1 MDNVPCVFVSIAS
14 YRDSELIPT
23 LMDMISQSSSPQSLH
38 ISICWQCDEDISIF
52 LDQGIQLTQERLH
65 HGYNLYLFSY
75 RGAVIQVISV
85 HYYQSQGA
93 CWARHI
99 AETLYDNEEY
109 FLQIDSH
116 CRVISCWDSQ
126 MIEELNNLTVF
137 SPKPI
142 LTCYPPS
149 YQPDKLDEK
158 KSDIIRLM
166 FRGFSQEKILQLSPY
181 VMAEDVTYPVRG
193 SYLAGGFIFSL
204 GSFVTE
210 VPNDPQIFFEG
221 EEIAMAV
228 RAFTHGYDIFHPQK
242 VLLWHFYG
250 RKDHVKVWTDHG
262 NEAKTKGSIDQA
274 WWERDAI
281 SKNRVKTLLGHKTTE
296 QCDHGIYCLG
306 KQRSLSDFERRAGVD
321 FSRCMVHPDVI
332 GDEHKAYFSNGEL
345 IEGIW
350 RSLLV
355 GVYKKT
361 IKFDSFKITT
371 LGADALY
378 WYVGVYTE
386 NNTLLEQQT
395 LYSDEINEKI
405 SNSEDGSFSLSL
417 DFTSEEILNP
427 HSVRI
432 SPFID
437 SVGWG
442 EVVEEAW

>member
-1 MDNVPCVFVSIAS
+1 MDNVPCIFVSIAS

-23 LMDMISQSSSPQSLH
+23 LLDMISQSASPQALH

-52 LDQGIQLTQERLH
+52 IEKGIQLIQKRLH
-65 HGYNLYLFSY
+65 HGFNLYLFSF
-75 RGAVIQVISV
+75 RDAVIEVISV
-85 HYYQSQGA
+85 HYFQSQGA

-99 AETLYDNEEY
+99 AETLYDKEEY

-116 CRVISCWDSQ
+116 CRFISCWDSQ
-126 MIEELNNLTVF
+126 MIEELNNLEVF
-137 SPKPI
+137 TSKPVI
-142 LTCYPPS
+142 TCYPPS

-158 KSDIIRLM
+158 KSDLIRLI
-166 FRGFSQEKILQLSPY
+166 FRGFSQEKILQQSPY
-181 VMAEDVTYPVRG
+181 VMTDDVPFPVRG

-204 GSFVTE
+204 GSFVID

-250 RKDHVKVWTDHG
+250 RNDHVKVWTDHG
-262 NEAKTKGSIDQA
+262 NEAKNQGRIDQA

-306 KQRSLSDFERRAGVD
+306 RQRSLSDFERTAGVD
-321 FSRCMVHPDVI
+321 FSRCLVHPDVI
-332 GDEHKAYFSNGEL
+332 GDEHKAYFASGEL

-355 GVYKKT
+355 GVHKKT
-361 IKFDSFKITT
+361 MTFDSSRISA
-371 LGADALY
+371 LGTNAFY
-378 WYVGVYTE
+378 WYVGVYTKD
-386 NNTLLEQQT
+386 NTLLEQQT
-395 LYSDEINEKI
+395 LYNDEINENI
-405 SNSEDGSFSLSL
+405 LNSEDGRFSLSL
-417 DFTSEEILNP
+417 DFTSEESLNP

-432 SPFID
+432 SPFFD
-437 SVGWG
+437 STGWG
-442 EVVEEAW
+442 ETIEEKW

>member
-23 LMDMISQSSSPQSLH
+23 LMDMISQSVSPQSLH

-52 LDQGIQLTQERLH
+52 LDKGMQLTQQRLH
-65 HGYNLYLFSY
+65 HGFQLYLFSY
-75 RGAVIQVISV
+75 RGAVIHVISV

-99 AETLYDNEEY
+99 AETLYNKEEY

-116 CRVISCWDSQ
+116 CRFISGWDSQ
-126 MIEELNNLTVF
+126 MIEALNDLTVF

-149 YQPDKLDEK
+149 YRPDNLEDRKNDLT
-158 KSDIIRLM
+158 RLM

-181 VMAEDVTYPVRG
+181 VMTDDVTYPVRG

-250 RKDHVKVWTDHG
+250 RKDHVKIWTDHG

-306 KQRSLSDFERRAGVD
+306 KQRSLSDFERTAGVD
-321 FSRCMVHPDVI
+321 FSRCLVHPDVI
-332 GDEHKAYFSNGEL
+332 GDEHKAYFANGEL
-345 IEGIW
+345 IEGLW

-355 GVYKKT
+355 GVNKRT
-361 IKFDSFKITT
+361 VNFDSSRITT
-371 LGADALY
+371 LGRDALY

-386 NNTLLEQQT
+386 DNTLLEQHT
-395 LYSDEINEKI
+395 LYNAEINERI

-417 DFTSEEILNP
+417 DFTSEESLNP

-437 SVGWG
+437 RAGWG
-442 EVVEEAW
+442 EVIEEKW